1 MHTNSNIWANL
12 PRTLV
17 RRRVKLRAL
26 RHGLLLDLPTEH
38 ISGVQMCADLST

>member
-1 MHTNSNIWANL
+1 MHANFSKSTNR

-17 RRRVKLRAL
+17 RRTRLRL
-26 RHGLLLDLPTEH
+26 GLLLDLPTEH